1 MPTEPASTEIDVQ
14 QEEIVPEA
22 WRPPVVHA
30 RQSGIDPIALPSEQT
45 TGKWVILEPVEFQT
59 PRISRSVDFQLA
71 ESSRA

>member
-1 MPTEPASTEIDVQ
+1 MALRLAATGIDAQ
-14 QEEIVPEA
+14 PEGIVPEA
-22 WRPPVVHA
+22 WKPPAVHA
-30 RQSGIDPIALPSEQT
+30 RPSGIDPIALPSEQT